1 VNLFDH
7 FNFLGPY
14 YEKLIS
20 PQSPEKLLA
29 VLDLPQNGV
38 VLDAG
43 GGTGR
48 VARYL
53 REKSARVVVADPCFG
68 MLRETLKKTG
78 LEPVRTPAER
88 MPFGDQAFARI
99 VMVDALHHVA
109 NQQQT
114 ASELWRILACGGR
127 IVIEEPDIN
136 TFKVK
141 LIALAEK
148 LLLMRSHFLEPQKI
162 AALFA
167 FPDVQVHIEREGMNA
182 WVIVEKKLDQ
192 I

>member
-1 VNLFDH
+1 MNVFDH
-7 FNFLGPY
+7 FNFLGPH
-14 YEKLIS
+14 YEKLIT
-20 PQSPEKLLA
+20 PRVPEKLLA
-29 VLDLPQNGV
+29 FLDLPQDGM

-53 REKSARVVVADPCFG
+53 HEKTARVVVADPCFG

-78 LEPVRTPAER
+78 LEPVCTPAEK
-88 MPFGDQAFARI
+88 MPFEDQTFARI

-109 NQQQT
+109 NQEQT
-114 ASELWRILACGGR
+114 ARELWRVLACGGR

-136 TFKVK
+136 KFQVK
-141 LIALAEK
+141 LIALGEK
-148 LLLMRSHFLEPQKI
+148 LLLMRSHFLATQKI

-167 FPDVQVHIEREGMNA
+167 FPDVQVHIECEGMNA
-182 WVIVEKKLDQ
+182 WVIVEKKFD
-192 I
+192 